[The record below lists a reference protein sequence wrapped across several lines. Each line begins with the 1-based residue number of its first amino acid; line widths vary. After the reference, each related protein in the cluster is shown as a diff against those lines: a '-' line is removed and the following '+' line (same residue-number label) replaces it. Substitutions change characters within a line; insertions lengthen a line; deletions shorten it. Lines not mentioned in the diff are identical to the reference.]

1 MSIEPFVTALNGVY
15 LLLMGVISVVGTA
28 TLIKL
33 MIELLHTENRVSGAS
48 ELEVEDA

>member
-1 MSIEPFVTALNGVY
+1 MSAQPLVTAMNTVY
-15 LLLMGVISVVGTA
+15 LLLMGVVSLVGTA

-33 MIELLHTENRVSGAS
+33 MTEFMHPENRRSGAS

>member
-1 MSIEPFVTALNGVY
+1 MFAEPFVNALNAVY
-15 LLLMGVISVVGTA
+15 LLLMGVVSVVGTA

-33 MIELLHTENRVSGAS
+33 MAEFLHSGNRRSGVS